1 MEFFTEAEFI
11 AKYTDYE
18 SIKQETIMEAS
29 EMIFAQVSPI
39 YRDNSWDDTTVPKPI
54 KDASMEQA
62 RFLIAYEIPHIDAKK
77 LKAGSMDAELISEY
91 STLALTILANAGYQ
105 YRGNPINYNMSLGIE
120 FGGN

>member
-11 AKYTDYE
+11 AKYTDYT

-39 YRDNSWDDTTVPKPI
+39 YRDNSWNDTTVPQAI
-54 KDASMEQA
+54 KNASMEQA
-62 RFLIAYEIPHIDAKK
+62 RFLLAYEIPHIDTKK
-77 LKAGSMDAELISEY
+77 LKAGAMEAEITTEY

-105 YRGNPINYNMSLGIE
+105 YRGNPINYNMSMDLKWGD
-120 FGGN
+120 